1 MRVSSVVV
9 LSLLVACGAAGS
21 EGPPVSSQPRL
32 DVTERSGTTLLL
44 HWDAM
49 GTADRYTVDYLTGLT
64 RCEDF
69 PQHSNILEVSGTT
82 RLVTG
87 LTPSTRYHIHVHPLP
102 TATQKTN
109 TIFVTTL
116 AAGSSAQAAKSS
128 DYETCT

>member
-21 EGPPVSSQPRL
+21 EGPVNGQPRL

-44 HWDAM
+44 RWDAM
-49 GTADRYTVDYLTGLT
+49 GTADRYTVDYLTGVALC
-64 RCEDF
+64 RDF

-87 LTPSTRYHIHVHPLP
+87 LTPATRYHVHVHPLP
-102 TATQKTN
+102 AASQKTN

-116 AAGSSAQAAKSS
+116 AAGSAAQAVKSS
-128 DYETCT
+128 DYETCS

>member
-9 LSLLVACGAAGS
+9 LSLLVACGAAGL
-21 EGPPVSSQPRL
+21 EGPASSQPRL

-49 GTADRYTVDYLTGLT
+49 GTADRYTVDYLTGLA

-87 LTPSTRYHIHVHPLP
+87 LTPSTRYNIHVHPLP

-109 TIFVTTL
+109 TIVVTTL
-116 AAGSSAQAAKSS
+116 AAGSAAQAVKSS